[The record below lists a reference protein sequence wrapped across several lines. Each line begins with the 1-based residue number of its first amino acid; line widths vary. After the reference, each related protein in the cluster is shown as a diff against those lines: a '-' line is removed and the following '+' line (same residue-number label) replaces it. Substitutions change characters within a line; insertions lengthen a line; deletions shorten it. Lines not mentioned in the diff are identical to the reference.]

1 MSLYKDRL
9 MVDHSWAS
17 NPLEEMQKRFVMERA
32 SESPLKGWWGV
43 PFQVH
48 QTLPRMAVTFANSV
62 ENVFEEDTV
71 EVIGV
76 PDEVATTGVIG
87 VTGPIGFIG
96 PIGDTGPNSGSGSTG
111 LIGPT
116 GPDGDAGEDGNPGNQ
131 GKIGERG
138 DTGPTSLIT
147 GPTYTDSGP
156 VGVRGDT
163 GDTGIMPTGDVGPG
177 GPVGDTGPTGSG
189 AGEDCGCCIG
199 TDEVWIAF
207 PEPNYPTSAL
217 GDPNGEGSI
226 QAIED
231 SVIVGE
237 SHSFVLYFTHPTTG
251 AKIIFWPG
259 PGSYDGG
266 STWTYYNDFKDKTAT
281 ITVSQ
286 PVETL
291 SEWGNSNDFLIADVA
306 TELTRAECEELG
318 AYRRGIGDW
327 DPIIGN
333 VIDGYGVCGCS
344 EVTIPALG
352 KTAKQVHIDTNAAI
366 NEAYR
371 DNEYCTGSMWN
382 ICGWD
387 TQGCHA
393 NQFTTNSKGRFI
405 VGSSIKADG
414 EPAAWHGWTE
424 LGDEA
429 TTNTRS
435 CINCEGCEW
444 IGEHYLGDWDPN
456 DPVGEGCFSLD
467 AKCCDQ
473 RTDSDCCSYEGYHF
487 WGGNIMEG
495 DPESINYCFTI
506 NPSDSNTQM
515 YYANPSSWG
524 VSPGHPVWHSGL
536 WACNSNEDWG
546 VYHDD
551 SHGNPAVQDAG
562 PTPMHGIEYGQDQYG
577 NWTNCLWYQC
587 CRDNWGDADCDAEDE
602 CHWVWDRGVT
612 GAGKAWQGK
621 IMLRSVG
628 IVHGHDDDCDVSY
641 AGSSIGHTR
650 GLAEQDGY
658 YAGDLIYRPGHSHMN
673 GLVRHY
679 TLQSGYP
686 LLEQHVRYAIP
697 GIGGDTA
704 IGSAGDPEIC
714 IAPEGTVGTE
724 SYDGEYTKDDYLP
737 TKYKATLTIDPKKPF
752 PSLVMNGVT
761 IGNKLRAWHAANPGT
776 LNDLTSIDVGVMVI
790 TYWQVESTIST
801 WNTLSL
807 PSDEAERNE
816 PWPFYD
822 PWPDQGPTRDYE
834 DYFQSVFGCFPGTS
848 DKTNAHSDYRPRADW
863 HCKVGG
869 YVTPRT
875 QKSIQGDGSYGDCT
889 LMGTDH
895 QRYDVYRQG
904 YDWNWTECDFC
915 IGGRFN
921 NFEEGVNDPDYYRT
935 HHGYRQNIGSPAI
948 GFHGYGVR
956 SSLNTGV
963 PVGSI
968 WDSLDNGVNC
978 FQFYHWIDGVMHGIT
993 HDMPNWLHSV
1003 GDGEGDP
1010 HGNTS
1015 SSDGDNYWWYY
1026 ARYSAGPWKY
1036 KVTGISGQEQAYT
1049 SLDKGTDGTG
1059 MTVIMRM
1066 EEYLNDFFGL
1076 PAWTFNIDMDWQY
1089 TPNTSNPVS
1098 SANAPCYATLTDYT
1112 IESVC
1117 VTVT

>member
-71 EVIGV
+71 EILGV
-76 PDEVATTGVIG
+76 PDEVAVTGVIG
-87 VTGPIGFIG
+87 VTGSIGEIG
-96 PIGDTGPNSGSGSTG
+96 PIGDTGPYTGSGSTG
-111 LIGPT
+111 PQGPI
-116 GPDGDAGEDGNPGNQ
+116 GPDGDPGVIGKVGNQ
-131 GKIGERG
+131 GWKGRRG
-138 DTGPTSLIT
+138 DEGPTRLIA
-147 GPTYTDSGP
+147 GPPYTDPGP
-156 VGVRGDT
+156 VGVRGDI
-163 GDTGIMPTGDVGPG
+163 GDTGFMPTGEIGLTGPD
-177 GPVGDTGPTGSG
+177 GDTGPIGSG
-189 AGEDCGCCIG
+189 EGDDCGCCIG

-207 PEPNYPTSAL
+207 PDPNFPTNAL
-217 GDPNGEGSI
+217 GNPNGDGSL

-237 SHSFVLYFTHPTTG
+237 SHSFVLYFTHPISG
-251 AKIIFWPG
+251 EKIIFWPN
-259 PGSYDGG
+259 PGSYSSSGY
-266 STWTYYNDFKDKTAT
+266 TYYNDPFDKSKT

-327 DPIIGN
+327 DPLIGN

-344 EVTIPALG
+344 EVTIPALE
-352 KTAKQVHIDTNAAI
+352 KTAKQVHIDTRTAI
-366 NEAYR
+366 LTADRE
-371 DNEYCTGSMWN
+371 DEYCTGSMWN

-387 TQGCHA
+387 AQGCHA

-405 VGSSIKADG
+405 VGNSIKADG
-414 EPAAWHGWTE
+414 EPAAWHGWT
-424 LGDEA
+424 GISDED

-435 CINCEGCEW
+435 CIDCEGCEW
-444 IGEHYLGDWDPN
+444 IGEHYLGDWVPDFPGQDCDN
-456 DPVGEGCFSLD
+456 GD
-467 AKCCDQ
+467 ARCCEQ
-473 RTDSDCCSYEGYHF
+473 ETPESCCMQEGYHF

-495 DPESINYCFTI
+495 DSDSINYCFTI
-506 NPSDSNTQM
+506 NPSDSSL
-515 YYANPSSWG
+515 YYANPSTWG
-524 VSPGHPVWHSGL
+524 VASGDPIWHSGL

-551 SHGNPAVQDAG
+551 SHGDPLVQDAG
-562 PTPMHGIEYGQDQYG
+562 PTPMHGIKYGQDQYG
-577 NWTNCLWYQC
+577 NWINCLWFQC
-587 CRDNWGDADCDAEDE
+587 CRDRWGDDDCEASGL
-602 CHWVWDRGVT
+602 CHWVRDRGVM
-612 GAGKAWQGK
+612 GAGKSWQGE
-621 IMLRSVG
+621 IMLRSVNG
-628 IVHGHDDDCDVSY
+628 VDGHADDCDISH
-641 AGSSIGHTR
+641 AGASIGHTR

-679 TLQSGYP
+679 AGQSGYG
-686 LLEQHVRYAIP
+686 LQEQHVRYAIP
-697 GIGGDTA
+697 QIGGPSA
-704 IGSAGDPEIC
+704 IGSVGEPQIC
-714 IAPEGTVGTE
+714 IAPEGTVGAE

-737 TKYKATLTIDPKKPF
+737 TKYKALLYIDPKKPF

-776 LNDLTSIDVGVMVI
+776 LDDLTSIDVGVMVI
-790 TYWQVESTIST
+790 TYWQVESPIST
-801 WNTLSL
+801 WRKDIL
-807 PSDEAERNE
+807 PDWEAQLNE

-848 DKTNAHSDYRPRADW
+848 DKTNAHCQYRPRAEW

-869 YVTPRT
+869 HQNPRT
-875 QKSIQGDGSYGDCT
+875 QKSIQGDGSSGDCT
-889 LMGTDH
+889 LMDTDH

-904 YDWNWTECDFC
+904 FDNDWTECDFC
-915 IGGRFN
+915 IGDRFN
-921 NFEEGVNDPDYYRT
+921 NWDEGQNDPGYYRT
-935 HHGYRQNIGSPAI
+935 HHGHRQNIGAPAI

-956 SSLNTGV
+956 NSNVTLV
-963 PVGSI
+963 PVGAI

-978 FQFYHWIDGVMHGIT
+978 FQFYHWIDGVMVGET
-993 HDMPNWLHSV
+993 HDMPNWNNTV
-1003 GDGEGDP
+1003 GDGGSDP
-1010 HGNTS
+1010 HGNNS
-1015 SSDGDNYWWYY
+1015 SFDGDQYWWYY
-1026 ARYSAGPWKY
+1026 RPFTAGPWKY
-1036 KVTGISGQEQAYT
+1036 KIEGISGQEQAYT
-1049 SLDKGTDGTG
+1049 TLDKWNIDNLGCQ
-1059 MTVIMRM
+1059 VIMRM
-1066 EEYLNDFFGL
+1066 EKYLNDFFGL
-1076 PAWTFNIDMDWQY
+1076 PAWTFNIDMNWEY
-1089 TPNTSNPVS
+1089 APGVLNPTSS
-1098 SANAPCYATLTDYT
+1098 TNAPCYATLTDYT